1 MILLKNKTYLLVSQ
15 RRPFLRLEVVNG
27 NIIEKEFSG
36 PAVVM
41 HSKDVQ
47 ERGFAGAGRAHDRDE
62 LALFDLEV
70 DVTQNIKKTALGE
83 WITAFDMV

>member
-1 MILLKNKTYLLVSQ
+1 M
-15 RRPFLRLEVVNG
+15 NG
-27 NIIEKEFSG
+27 DIIEKEFSG

-41 HSKDVQ
+41 HPEDMQ

-70 DVTQNIKKTALGE
+70 DVAQNIKKPALGE
-83 WITAFDMV
+83 WITTFDMV